1 MSTCTASLDLALFLE
16 EHCARIR
23 RLRSTVLF
31 RRGEK
36 AFGVF
41 LVFSGKVS
49 LDPEIPQTPVRHYGA
64 GALVGV
70 PATLTRHNYAMTAT
84 VIEDAELGFLP
95 PQVLDPLMKS
105 NPEFCQELLKLLS
118 ERMLEIQQ
126 LHKALLQKENNPSL
140 EAFHPPKDPEAA

>member
-1 MSTCTASLDLALFLE
+1 MSACTASLDLPLFLE

-23 RLRSTVLF
+23 RSRSTVLF

-41 LVFSGKVS
+41 LIFSGKVS
-49 LDPEIPQTPVRHYGA
+49 LDPEIPQTPLHCYGP
-64 GALVGV
+64 GALVGL
-70 PATLTRHNYAMTAT
+70 PATLTRRNYAMTAI

-105 NPEFCQELLKLLS
+105 NSDFCQELLKLLS
-118 ERMLEIQQ
+118 ERMLEIQHV
-126 LHKALLQKENNPSL
+126 HKALLQTGDEPSSK
-140 EAFHPPKDPEAA
+140 AFHPSRDQEAA